1 MDSLI
6 VTVLNPEK
14 TFREDMELPR
24 NVPARKLAKDIAE
37 TLRNYNEACL
47 DGSYP
52 NGLYCNRLGRRLNP
66 DETLD
71 SAGVWNGDF
80 ITLIEVW

>member
-1 MDSLI
+1 MDNLI

-14 TFREDMELPR
+14 TFREDLELPT
-24 NVPARKLAKDIAE
+24 NVPARKLAHHIAE
-37 TLRNYNEACL
+37 ALKNYNPDCL
-47 DGSYP
+47 LGSYP

-66 DETLD
+66 EETLEA
-71 SAGVWNGDF
+71 AGIWNGDF